1 VITIFDDIKDN
12 LTNITP
18 DFVMNEL
25 LNNLDVIDLFEKEQV
40 NQFDRNETP
49 QGGSLGEYA
58 KRTQDVWNEKRQ
70 TKITW
75 KDPIILKDTGKFRD
89 GIYVDVDEI
98 KTKEVMTLDALVDD
112 LYKSPDNILGLN
124 EESYGRAG
132 DEIVRKG
139 YAHDIIEERIM
150 LNI

>member
-25 LNNLDVIDLFEKEQV
+25 LQNDDVKDVFEKEQV
-40 NQFDRNETP
+40 NQFDRSENP
-49 QGGSLGEYA
+49 QGGSLGVYA
-58 KRTQDVWNEKRQ
+58 QATEGYNDYRSSKVTAGQP
-70 TKITW
+70 IT
-75 KDPIILKDTGKFRD
+75 LRDTGDFHD
-89 GIYVDVDEI
+89 SIYVDVDEI
-98 KTKEVMTLDALVDD
+98 KTTEMEKLEALADD
-112 LYKSPDNILGLN
+112 KYGSPDNILGLN